1 MKCTHSLVTWQGRS
15 EICSVV
21 PLCREHKMTD
31 FDEKSGT
38 VNYHT
43 KDYSWTQTIEEVVVL
58 VPVPIATRGR
68 DLEVVIRNNLLRV
81 KFKQQPKAIIDGEPY
96 GTVKAEES
104 IWTLEDRDKETKE
117 VRIVLQKAISHD
129 SWKGLLKG
137 EAIDP
142 LTANQMDQKMMLE
155 RFQKD
160 YPGFDFSGATF
171 SGQIPSDPK
180 NWLKD
185 LAEKRDD

>member
-1 MKCTHSLVTWQGRS
+1 MG
-15 EICSVV
+15 
-21 PLCREHKMTD
+21 D

-38 VNYHT
+38 VDYKT

-58 VPVPIATRGR
+58 VPVPITTRGR
-68 DLEVVIRNNLLRV
+68 DLEVTIKNNGLRV
-81 KFKQQPKAIIDGEPY
+81 KFKNAQNAIIDGEPY
-96 GTVKAEES
+96 GPVKAKES

-137 EAIDP
+137 ESIDP

-155 RFQKD
+155 RFQND

-180 NWLKD
+180 NWLRD
-185 LAEKRDD
+185 LDKKAPDESSNE